1 MLLLEGAKQPYAWGS
16 RNALPALLREPADS
30 TPVAEIWYGSH
41 PIAPTKI
48 VGGGTLEEH
57 ICSDP
62 LSALGQDTVDRFG
75 QSLPF
80 LMKYVAPA
88 RPLSLQVHP
97 SKEIAVKGYASEEEQ
112 GIDRSSPSRSYKDSN
127 HKPEMLMAL
136 TDFEAV
142 VGFRAPRKAR
152 EILRD
157 LAAPLAR
164 SLFDILDHQTNALG
178 MRTIATQLMDPDT
191 CPDEAAVNEVVVA
204 CRDRIDRGT
213 TPSKRAD
220 TIACELG
227 EEYPGDAGAVLSLL
241 LNPVTL
247 RRGETLFIPCGH
259 IHAYMSGLGLEL
271 MAASDNVLRAG
282 LTEKYVDAREA
293 LRCTDFSAAPP
304 MRIAPEWVNNWT
316 AVYYAP
322 VDDFE
327 LSLAQLGAEWRPLP
341 GRGPRILTC
350 LDGQAVI
357 ATKSNELSLQRGH
370 GAFIDASDGT
380 VRVRGHGHLAQVDVP

>member
-1 MLLLEGAKQPYAWGS
+1 MLKLSGAKQRYAWGS
-16 RNALPALLREPADS
+16 KSALPALLRESADS
-30 TPVAEIWYGSH
+30 RPVAEIWYGSH
-41 PIAPTKI
+41 PIAPTLLEE
-48 VGGGTLEEH
+48 GGTLAEH
-57 ICSDP
+57 IQKDP
-62 LSALGQDTVDRFG
+62 LAALGQDTVDRFG
-75 QSLPF
+75 ETLPF

-97 SKEIAVKGYASEEEQ
+97 SKEIAMQGYAKEEAE
-112 GIDRSSPSRSYKDSN
+112 GVDRTSPWRSYRDAN

-136 TDFEAV
+136 TDFQAV

-152 EILRD
+152 EILRA

-164 SLFDILDHQTNALG
+164 ELFDILDRQTNARG

-191 CPDEAAVNEVVVA
+191 APDQAAVNEVVVA

-304 MRIAPEWVNNWT
+304 VRIAPEWVNNWT

-327 LSLAQLGAEWRPLP
+327 LSLAELGKEWRPLP
-341 GRGPRILTC
+341 GHGPRILTC
-350 LDGQAVI
+350 LDGE
-357 ATKSNELSLQRGH
+357 ATVGTKATEMILPRGH
-370 GAFIDASDGT
+370 GIFIDAADGS
-380 VRVRGHGHLAQVDVP
+380 VRARGVGHLAQVDVP